1 MFRAILLCERFEAA
15 WDYLASVR
23 HVDIQGL
30 LRDRALA
37 GWIHETL
44 RTTSLGNAWPR
55 PTGYIA
61 TARSQLRIQGY
72 EDTPLCAHRQGGQ
85 KSKGRL
91 VQPTKCASKME
102 AIAWGRPTAYMP
114 GLCQSGTGF
123 LDPLSESWH
132 LFSSC
137 RTATH

>member
-1 MFRAILLCERFEAA
+1 MFRAILLRERFEAA

-23 HVDIQGL
+23 DVDIQGL

-55 PTGYIA
+55 PTGYH
-61 TARSQLRIQGY
+61 IQGY
-72 EDTPLCAHRQGGQ
+72 VDTPLCALRQGVQ

-102 AIAWGRPTAYMP
+102 AIAWGRPR
-114 GLCQSGTGF
+114 CQVCANRA
-123 LDPLSESWH
+123 PASWIP
-132 LFSSC
+132 
-137 RTATH
+137 

>member
-1 MFRAILLCERFEAA
+1 MLLHCISGRHRAAGTACMIRAILLRERFEAA

-23 HVDIQGL
+23 DVDIQGL

-44 RTTSLGNAWPR
+44 RTSSLGNAWPR

-61 TARSQLRIQGY
+61 TARSQLHIQGY
-72 EDTPLCAHRQGGQ
+72 EDTPLCSHRQSGQ

-91 VQPTKCASKME
+91 ANPSKCTSKME
-102 AIAWGRPTAYMP
+102 AIAWGRPT
-114 GLCQSGTGF
+114 CQVCANRA
-123 LDPLSESWH
+123 PASWIP
-132 LFSSC
+132 
-137 RTATH
+137 